1 MAKATIVIREFL
13 SAPGAMEFG
22 SFLEFLLNK
31 VIVIYV
37 STEDLEDAFRLFT
50 ILNNRGI
57 PLRNSDILKSINL
70 GELEN
75 DEQIRGMAC
84 TPISRQS

>member
-1 MAKATIVIREFL
+1 MAKAIGVIREFL
-13 SAPGAMEFG
+13 FTPGAMEFG
-22 SFLEFLLNK
+22 AFLKFLLNK

-70 GELEN
+70 GELDN
-75 DEQIRGMAC
+75 DADYFARFSDDFVM
-84 TPISRQS
+84 